1 MSIVAT
7 LWASR
12 RIAAVSIAGVL
23 PACFSIGPDHAEP
36 PAEIRS
42 NWSEALE
49 ASMQAAPEPAPLWW
63 RTFDDPVL
71 QSLVEE
77 AFAQN
82 LSLENAALRVLQAR
96 VVRRVN
102 YQALAPLPLLGAG
115 VTHLN
120 LSQNVKPDVEV
131 DVPDPPGPK
140 TIKLPGG
147 PLHPEGR
154 TITIDPDITIPVVSV
169 SDSIDIYDVGL
180 DALWELDIWGK
191 RRRGI
196 CAASAEVD
204 AANAAYADAYV
215 SLAGEVAATYV
226 QIRTLEDRQRA
237 LQSDLAMLRRASE
250 VSQQRLDAGQVSE
263 LDVLQTT
270 ALIAESEAEL
280 PALRASERAART
292 ALCVLVGRPPGHVD
306 ERLAAASA
314 IPSAPAQI
322 AIGIPADLLR
332 RRADVRQAERTAAA
346 ECERIGMKKSEL
358 YPQFSLIGSIGWA
371 SSHSSD
377 LFDGESGRGAYGVG
391 AKWNILLY
399 TLIMDAVRIQDAN
412 YQQAIFG
419 YQETVLRAAKEV
431 EDAGTALVN
440 GHERLAKLEAARVS
454 QEKAAS
460 LSADLYEKGEVDL
473 ARLLDAQ
480 RSMLRIHDEAS
491 QARGAIALSAIALY
505 KALGGGWESLD
516 ANHLIDESTWKQL
529 DERAD
534 WDWYRP
540 EAGETPVTP
549 VEGGAP

>member
-1 MSIVAT
+1 MSS
-7 LWASR
+7 ASTSSTSL
-12 RIAAVSIAGVL
+12 RIAAVSIAGL
-23 PACFSIGPDHAEP
+23 FPACFSIGPDHSEP
-36 PAEIRS
+36 PAEIQT

-49 ASMQAAPEPAPLWW
+49 ASMQAAPQPAPLWW

-82 LSLENAALRVLQAR
+82 LSLESAALRVLQAR
-96 VVRRVN
+96 VVRRVK
-102 YQALAPLPLLGAG
+102 YQLLAPAPLLGAG

-131 DVPDPPGPK
+131 DVPNPPGPK
-140 TIKLPGG
+140 TVKLPGG

-154 TITIDPDITIPVVSV
+154 TITIDPDISIPAVTVA
-169 SDSIDIYDVGL
+169 DSLDIYDVGL

-191 RRRGI
+191 HRRGI
-196 CAASAEVD
+196 CAASAEVE
-204 AANAAYADAYV
+204 AANASYADAYV

-226 QIRTLEDRQRA
+226 QVRTLEDRRRV
-237 LQSDLAMLRRASE
+237 LESDLAMLRRASGI
-250 VSQQRLDAGQVSE
+250 SQQRLEAGQVSE
-263 LDVLQTT
+263 LDVLQAS

-280 PALRASERAART
+280 PALRSSERAART
-292 ALCVLVGRPPGHVD
+292 ALCVLVGRPPGYLD
-306 ERLAAASA
+306 ERLSVSAS

-332 RRADVRQAERTAAA
+332 RRADVRQAERMAAA

-391 AKWNILLY
+391 AKWGILLY
-399 TLIMDAVRIQDAN
+399 TLIMDAVRVQDAE

-440 GHERLAKLEAARVS
+440 GHERLAKLETARVT
-454 QEKAAS
+454 QERAAAMS
-460 LSADLYEKGEVDL
+460 VDLYEKGEVDL
-473 ARLLDAQ
+473 SRLLDSQ

-516 ANHLIDESTWKQL
+516 ANRLLDESTWKQL
-529 DERAD
+529 EERAD

-540 EAGETPVTP
+540 EAEATDSTPA
-549 VEGGAP
+549 EGGSP